1 MPAEVS
7 LAYAYN
13 FNWSPRPI
21 FQCFSVWT
29 DKLDMLNSRYF
40 ESDNA
45 PDLLLYTISTIDG
58 RYPPFDSPAAFRTIL
73 RNYKPVFIDGTYII
87 LRKADTH
94 DLSSSNTIR
103 VLNAQL
109 GKPIPVPK
117 TNGYLFAKI
126 YMDYNWLGKAAKLF
140 YKPPNAKLT
149 FVVKDKACDCRFI
162 FSTARNGI
170 FLSQKPSYNL
180 KDVVNVWNGD
190 FTNNLDA
197 IIISAQN
204 PHFYDKHI
212 KVEFFEVP
220 K

>member
-1 MPAEVS
+1 
-7 LAYAYN
+7 
-13 FNWSPRPI
+13 
-21 FQCFSVWT
+21 
-29 DKLDMLNSRYF
+29 
-40 ESDNA
+40 
-45 PDLLLYTISTIDG
+45 
-58 RYPPFDSPAAFRTIL
+58 
-73 RNYKPVFIDGTYII
+73 VFIDGTYII